1 MDLKIAIKGLQPAFP
16 VWLAPMA
23 GVTDSPFRQL
33 ARELGCPLLVSEMV
47 SVEGILRG
55 TKNTLRLLRF
65 HPAEK
70 PIFVQ
75 LFGASPE
82 RMAQAAEFCLGLGF
96 DGIDINMGCPMR
108 KVVGRGAGAALLARP
123 DLACR
128 MVAAVRARVSAPLS
142 VKVRSGWSRQS
153 VNILELGPRLA
164 DAGAD
169 LIILHP
175 RTREQF
181 FQGEADWSLV
191 EKLAERVGIPVVG
204 NGDIHTPEQALSR
217 LRQSGCRGVM
227 IGRAAMGAPWLPGQ
241 IATAL
246 AGGQPEE
253 FTPERRREIALRHL
267 EKTLAWLGDE
277 KLALRLM
284 RKHFLWY
291 SRGLAGAADFRR
303 SLATINDVEKI
314 KQAWH
319 KLLAAA
325 AG

>member
-1 MDLKIAIKGLQPAFP
+1 MDWKITIRDFQLTSP
-16 VWLAPMA
+16 VLLAPMA
-23 GVTDSPFRQL
+23 GVTDSPFRQV
-33 ARELGCPLLVSEMV
+33 ARELGCPLVVSEMV
-47 SVEGILRG
+47 STEGILRG
-55 TKNTLRLLRF
+55 TKNTLRLLKF

-75 LFGASPE
+75 LFGANPE
-82 RMAQAAEFCLGLGF
+82 RMAQAAEFCMGLGF

-108 KVVGRGAGAALLARP
+108 KVVSRGAGAALLAQP

-128 MVAAVRARVSAPLS
+128 MVAAVRSRVSAPLS

-164 DAGAD
+164 EAGAD

-191 EKLAERVGIPVVG
+191 EKLAARVDIPVVG
-204 NGDIHTPEQALSR
+204 NGDIRTPEQALSR

-241 IATAL
+241 IATVL
-246 AGGQPEE
+246 AGGQPEA
-253 FTPERRREIALRHL
+253 FPLQRRREIALRHL

-291 SRGLAGAADFRR
+291 SRGLTGAAEFRR
-303 SLATINDVEKI
+303 SLAVTNDIEKI

-319 KLLAAA
+319 NLLAAA